1 MRRQPIVLFIAFVAS
16 VLALGQARAQ
26 EIVGLDQVMKA
37 IEAQRRVDAE
47 FKTGLARVED

>member
-1 MRRQPIVLFIAFVAS
+1 MRRRSIILFIAFVAGL
-16 VLALGQARAQ
+16 LASGWARAQ